1 MIRYCR
7 STVTGSSTRTSTR
20 SGCTRSSIF
29 SSTTRIWSPAS
40 WCAVRAGVASTTPNA
55 KSPPASSSTAANSR
69 GARGGRELLYR
80 YHILRYYIVSE
91 KLHDGRTMAI
101 AADRLRN
108 FGFLVKDVYRLYA
121 KHFERHAGEFGLTLS
136 QCKVLGHLSRNEG
149 ISPARLAEL
158 TDTDPMTLVR
168 TLDRMQ
174 QDEWIERRP
183 DPADRRAHR
192 LYLCEAAKPIMNLI

>member
-1 MIRYCR
+1 M
-7 STVTGSSTRTSTR
+7 TV
-20 SGCTRSSIF
+20 
-29 SSTTRIWSPAS
+29 
-40 WCAVRAGVASTTPNA
+40 
-55 KSPPASSSTAANSR
+55 
-69 GARGGRELLYR
+69 
-80 YHILRYYIVSE
+80 
-91 KLHDGRTMAI
+91 

-121 KHFERHAGEFGLTLS
+121 KHFERHASEIGLTLS

-149 ISPARLAEL
+149 ISQARLAEL

-183 DPADRRAHR
+183 DPEDRRAHR
-192 LYLCEAAKPIMNLI
+192 LYLRDTAKPIMNRMWKLADQARQEALSALSPTEREQLVALLERVQGALLQLESK